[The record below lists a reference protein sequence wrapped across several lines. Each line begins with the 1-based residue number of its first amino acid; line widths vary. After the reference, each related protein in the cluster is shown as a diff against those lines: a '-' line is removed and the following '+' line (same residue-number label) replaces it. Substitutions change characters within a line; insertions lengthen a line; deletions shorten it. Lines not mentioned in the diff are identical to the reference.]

1 MRKQVGITL
10 IALIVTIIVLLILAG
25 ISLSLIAGENGILK
39 RATNAVDKNKQAQ
52 IAEEVELAMADL
64 KTKYYE
70 EFYVQKTTTDS
81 WIEYAKKKLEESVT
95 TNNGTLKLEGTKVTY
110 TDSQGKVTTGTF
122 DETTGKITMTSSEE
136 GEEENKDFMA
146 IDTKLGTTYITIQIN
161 EDINAKQYQYIIDGI
176 TYETEAKTYT
186 IENLDPETEHT
197 IKVIAEIEAQEPK
210 ESKQITVK
218 TEPRTYLYKSKEE
231 YTQLTGGWEKISKTD
246 DPNTPV
252 SNLFTIEKLDNCVH
266 LEAVGENGKNQSGCA
281 VGIAQRIDLSE
292 YKYMCVIASAS
303 MDDYASGMVCEMVLD
318 SDDDILLTNNI
329 PNPDVDTPPTISYLE
344 PAINE
349 MRKWNIS
356 EYRGMYSPGIYLQTQ
371 YWQGAYG
378 IEADIYEVWLEK

>member
-1 MRKQVGITL
+1 MKKERISGITL
-10 IALIVTIIVLLILAG
+10 IALVITIIVLLILAG

-246 DPNTPV
+246 HPDTPV
-252 SNLFTIEKLDNCVH
+252 SETFQINKLDDHMNIVT
-266 LEAVGENGKNQSGCA
+266 LGEGGA
-281 VGIAQRIDLSE
+281 ALGIANGINLSE
-292 YKYMCVIASAS
+292 YKYMCVIASATLDRYNEGS
-303 MDDYASGMVCEMVLD
+303 ICEMAVDPGGDAHLVANE
-318 SDDDILLTNNI
+318 ILEF
-329 PNPDVDTPPTISYLE
+329 DTDYDFCISYWR
-344 PAINE
+344 PATME
-349 MRKWNIS
+349 AKRWDIS
-356 EYRGMYSPGIYLQTQ
+356 EYKGIYSPVIYLQSQKDQ
-371 YWQGAYG
+371 YGNSLNA
-378 IEADIYEVWLEK
+378 EADIYEVWLEK